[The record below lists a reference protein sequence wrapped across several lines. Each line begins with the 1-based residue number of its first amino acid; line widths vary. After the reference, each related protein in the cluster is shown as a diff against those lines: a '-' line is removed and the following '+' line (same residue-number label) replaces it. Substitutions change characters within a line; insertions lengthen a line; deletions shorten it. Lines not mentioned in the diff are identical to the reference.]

1 MPAEQNHKGM
11 MALLTTLA
19 QSGHAWV
26 QFGTLLLIAVT
37 GVFNWVATWNASDR
51 NKEELQVNRRVAWEG
66 EQRLREDMRKQLQEV
81 HDWIKESKDDFNR
94 GNQDSAENRK
104 MLTNLLQDVNGIE
117 RQLNKKP

>member
-1 MPAEQNHKGM
+1 M